1 MFRTA
6 ERDRCKDFDIFFCFS
21 VIKHS
26 ALFMFQ
32 SNNNDDSESWREMF
46 KKKMYDGY
54 EMALKQGN
62 PVSFMFRGVETTLHP
77 DQQEV
82 DDNMIEIRINDVL
95 KELKKKSNVRIIML
109 LILRF
114 LPTISKNVF
123 FFSFFFPELQGA
135 NKFRFFCGFDTFDA

>member
-123 FFSFFFPELQGA
+123 FFFVFFSRTSRCQQVPFLLW
-135 NKFRFFCGFDTFDA
+135 FRHV